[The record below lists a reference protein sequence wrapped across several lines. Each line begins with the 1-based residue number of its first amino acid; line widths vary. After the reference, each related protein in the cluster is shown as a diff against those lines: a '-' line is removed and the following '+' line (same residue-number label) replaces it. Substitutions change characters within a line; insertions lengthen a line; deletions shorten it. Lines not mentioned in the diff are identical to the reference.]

1 MAFSTP
7 GVYVVEKSLFP
18 PSVAPVAT
26 AIPAFIGYTEKA
38 MEYIADD
45 LLNKSK
51 KISSLKE
58 YERFYG
64 FGAPLTVTSVDIGI
78 DNNVLST
85 DISQQY
91 MLYEA
96 LRMFFENGGGDCYI
110 VSVGKYLP
118 VPAFAKADF
127 SGGLEV
133 LRKVDEPTLILFPDA
148 VNLTQLTGFYSLQ
161 QEALAQCG
169 ELKDR
174 FALLDLL
181 NYLNPNLYNDK
192 TNFDKSNQ
200 EFRDSIGMSELKYGA
215 AYTPWI
221 NADITKSLTYKDVR
235 SSLRRNGAVIT
246 LKTLTSTL
254 PAADQATVNAIID
267 GYELLIDDE
276 DEIRLQTNAHFAPA
290 INLKTS
296 YLTLVDNFKKE
307 AFTLP
312 PNTALVRST
321 FIAMMDHCFML
332 IDLIDDL
339 LFVVPPPIIETPDLK
354 TRIDDLA
361 TTLGPSLTSLV
372 VINNSIAARD
382 LVLSDAVPSVTDY
395 PRQTLIA
402 HLEFTNPVPLA
413 SWMNLALRAAIT
425 SVVVDATDGKFRH
438 TQATILGAPPASQDQ
453 LRIENMLHIE
463 KEISSIF
470 NQFYNAYDGILR
482 YIRDK
487 YTSLENQLSAA
498 YPVYRNIMNVVNNT
512 PTRLPPSSS
521 VAGRYAYVD
530 RNRGVWKAP
539 ANVDLRSVKGTLYE
553 VEDKE
558 QDVLNIDVNS
568 GKSINII
575 RTFSGKGTMIWGART
590 LAGNDNEWRYVS
602 VRRFFNMVE
611 ESCKKSTSWAVF
623 EPNDAGTWV
632 KVKGMIDN
640 FLILQWRAGALQGAK
655 PEEAFYVKVGL
666 GETMT
671 SLDILEGRMNV
682 EIGMAVVR
690 PAEFIILTFS
700 HKLATS

>member
-1 MAFSTP
+1 MAYSTP

-26 AIPAFIGYTEKA
+26 AIPAFIGYTEMA
-38 MEYIADD
+38 MEYLADD

-51 KISSLKE
+51 KIGSMKE

-64 FGAPLTVTSVDIGI
+64 FGAPITVNSVDIGI
-78 DNNVLST
+78 DNNVLSA
-85 DISQQY
+85 DITQQY

-110 VSVGKYLP
+110 ISVGKYLP
-118 VPAFAKADF
+118 TPAFAKADF
-127 SGGLEV
+127 SRGLDV
-133 LRKVDEPTLILFPDA
+133 LRKVDEPTLIVFPDA
-148 VNLTQLTGFYSLQ
+148 VNLTQLSGFYSLQ

-174 FALLDLL
+174 FAILDLQ

-200 EFRDSIGMSELKYGA
+200 EFRDFIGMSDLKYGA

-221 NADITKSLTYKDVR
+221 NADITKDLMYRDIRT
-235 SSLRRNGAVIT
+235 SLRRNGANIT
-246 LKTLTSTL
+246 LKTLTATL
-254 PAADQATVNAIID
+254 PPADQLTVNGIID
-267 GYELLIDDE
+267 SYDMLIDDE
-276 DEIRLQTNAHFAPA
+276 AQIQLQANAHFAPGV
-290 INLKTS
+290 NLKSS
-296 YLTLVDNFKKE
+296 YLMLVDNFKKE

-312 PNTALVRST
+312 PNTVLVRGA
-321 FIAMMDHCFML
+321 FIDMMDHCFML
-332 IDLIDDL
+332 VDLMDDL
-339 LFVVPPPIIETPDLK
+339 LFVVPPPILDTPDL
-354 TRIDDLA
+354 TARIDELA
-361 TTLGPSLTSLV
+361 TSLGPALTALV
-372 VINNSIAARD
+372 VINNTIAAND

-395 PRQTLIA
+395 PRQTLITHA
-402 HLEFTNPVPLA
+402 EFTNPVPPS
-413 SWMNLALRAAIT
+413 SWTNTALRAAAT
-425 SVVVDATDGKFRH
+425 SAAVDGTFAKFRH
-438 TQATILGAPPASQDQ
+438 NPTTIGAAPAADQDR
-453 LRIENMLHIE
+453 LRIENMLHVE

-470 NQFYNAYDGILR
+470 NQFYNAYDGIIS
-482 YIRDK
+482 YIGDK
-487 YTSLENQLSAA
+487 YVSLENQLLTA

-539 ANVDLRSVKGTLYE
+539 ANVDLRSVKGALYE

-568 GKSINII
+568 GKSINVI

-671 SLDILEGRMNV
+671 SLDVLEGRMNV